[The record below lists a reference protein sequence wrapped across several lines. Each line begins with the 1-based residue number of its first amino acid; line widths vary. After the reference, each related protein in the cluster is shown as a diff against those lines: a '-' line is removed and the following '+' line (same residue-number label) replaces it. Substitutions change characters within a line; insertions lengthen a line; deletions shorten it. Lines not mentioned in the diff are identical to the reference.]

1 MGLLFIPRMT
11 YGAPVGIP
19 YKDMAVAAEWKVS
32 DMTGQTEECATI
44 QRGTACFDKMELN
57 FIEILK

>member
-1 MGLLFIPRMT
+1 ML
-11 YGAPVGIP
+11 
-19 YKDMAVAAEWKVS
+19 VAAEWKMT

-44 QRGTACFDKMELN
+44 QRGTACFDKMEMK